1 LSRRRFVA
9 AGVAAVAVGARPAH
23 ADDHEPWRKLIP
35 KVPPPPALDG
45 APDMAAY
52 ARLGRATAAALARA
66 DGWVMP
72 SGWYPMLFTRDAY
85 WITAAHRDAAV
96 HGAVLA
102 RLRREQHGSGQAP
115 TALYIDDYRPEGR
128 DRDDESTLL
137 FVLMAFDAHRL
148 GLAPD
153 PASLERAAAYLR
165 DRAPEGRYASS
176 PGPYAYWLD
185 TLALAG
191 EAPCVAY
198 VQGLYAVA
206 ARALGELGVD
216 LPRGDAQYRALF
228 DGELGQMRCYAD
240 RDGRFG
246 QLRDVS
252 ALAGEALSWHYFG
265 EGVLD
270 RARVASSLEAQPR
283 AVYPDGA
290 FLGFKN
296 LTTADGGA
304 LPVEW
309 LSSWPANSPGNYQN
323 GGSWLL
329 YDALA
334 LYAGAR
340 QGVTG
345 ARELFAAR
353 LASETR
359 RRPYLHEYL
368 RTDAADPGG
377 TEPRREGY
385 GWSAFAA
392 SLIEGLA

>member
-1 LSRRRFVA
+1 
-9 AGVAAVAVGARPAH
+9 
-23 ADDHEPWRKLIP
+23 
-35 KVPPPPALDG
+35 
-45 APDMAAY
+45 
-52 ARLGRATAAALARA
+52 
-66 DGWVMP
+66 MP

-85 WITAAHRDAAV
+85 WITAAHRDAGV

-102 RLRREQHGSGQAP
+102 RLRREQHASGQAP
-115 TALYIDDYRPEGR
+115 TALYIDDYRPGKR

-153 PASLERAAAYLR
+153 RPSLERAAAYLSA
-165 DRAPEGRYASS
+165 RAPEGRYASS

-206 ARALGELGVD
+206 ARALGELGID
-216 LPRGDAQYRALF
+216 LLSGDAPYRALF
-228 DGELGQMRCYAD
+228 DGQLGQLRCYAD

-246 QLRDVS
+246 LLRDVS

-265 EGVLD
+265 RGLLD
-270 RARVASSLEAQPR
+270 RAQVASSLEAQPR
-283 AVYPDGA
+283 ARYEDGA

-309 LSSWPANSPGNYQN
+309 LSSWPANTPGNYQN

-340 QGVTG
+340 QGVPG
-345 ARELFAAR
+345 AREAFAAR

-359 RRPYLHEYL
+359 QRPHLHEYL
-368 RTDAADPGG
+368 RTDADVGG

-385 GWSAFAA
+385 GWSAFVAN
-392 SLIEGLA
+392 LIEGLA